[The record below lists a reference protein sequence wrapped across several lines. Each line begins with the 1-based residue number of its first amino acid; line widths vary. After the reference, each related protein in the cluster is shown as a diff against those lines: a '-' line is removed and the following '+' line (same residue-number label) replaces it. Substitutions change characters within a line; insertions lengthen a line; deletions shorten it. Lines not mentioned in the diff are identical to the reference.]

1 MKAVYVFLLLILSIL
16 LGSPSQ
22 SNASTI
28 YHIEIPFD
36 LTYQEVLNLLPPGDQ
51 VAYENEVY
59 NFYTGLLKPYYWD
72 IAGASRYPG
81 SSTELRVSEYIT
93 PWSPTVVT
101 GDLTPVEQFFS
112 TFFGLISHNTPSEY
126 GWFIYSDPP
135 PVPIPGAIYL
145 LGSGFIILIG
155 FRRKLKG

>member
-28 YHIEIPFD
+28 YHKFPFD
-36 LTYQEVLNLLPPGDQ
+36 LTYQEVLNLLPPGDR
-51 VAYENEVY
+51 VAYENEVD
-59 NFYTGLLKPYYWD
+59 NFYIGLLKPYLWY
-72 IAGASRYPG
+72 IAGVSRDPFSPDG
-81 SSTELRVSEYIT
+81 LRVSGYASED
-93 PWSPTVVT
+93 PTEDPAPVVKT
-101 GDLTPVEQFFS
+101 HQIFWGF
-112 TFFGLISHNTPSEY
+112 ISENWPSDA
-126 GWFIYSDPP
+126 GWFIYSDPPPPP

-155 FRRKLKG
+155 IRKKYKG